1 MQTQDY
7 EQAVFDILEDLREYR
22 NKCGD
27 RFRFSDILQETEV
40 DGEPTTLQYVN
51 LVQEGGGVLGIA
63 LVGFTYVLE
72 EMGIRFLSLGGTSAG
87 SINTLLMADAG
98 APEEKKSRH
107 ILDRI
112 ASKRFSDFVDGGSDA
127 RRLTELIQSGV
138 KFGSAA
144 NMASNMPSLL
154 LACGNLPEVF
164 NDFGINPGDHF
175 EDWLSQLLNN
185 KSWQALSDNLRNL
198 PENLMHVSD
207 FGNKKH
213 PIGVDELEPKIAIVA
228 ADITTQTKVEFP
240 RMAGLYYERP
250 ENQDPAC
257 FVRASMS
264 IPFFFTPKRVSL
276 SWTEGRENEI
286 RRRWRKLAGYSGEL
300 PEEILFVDGG
310 VMSNF
315 PIDLFHQA
323 DTVPQ
328 RPTIGV
334 KLGVDRKHA
343 SKITSL
349 GQFLGSMQEGVRNLR
364 DLEFIRNNPEY
375 KDLVEYIDVEG
386 FSWINFNISDAE
398 KMRLFRRG
406 AEAASNF
413 LRRFNW
419 LEYKSNIKTNLL
431 QRIKPVLWELSNIK
445 DLDHTL
451 EAFGIRDNEDVKNKI
466 AYLKERE
473 KPYNVLWID
482 DKLTYPLPMA
492 ILDRLHTYCYTMRT
506 SDEAQQL
513 LIHNNRVSD
522 DPNDWI
528 DLIISDVTR
537 DESEGDEHTRG
548 IGFAAMLAHDP
559 VLKDIPVLF
568 YAHRRSELE
577 ERYGQELPKN
587 VVNHEDRYTIMH
599 GDFIAEVVDAIY
611 ARARAH
617 RSELA
622 TQHAPDGTV
631 DSQ

>member
-1 MQTQDY
+1 MHTEDY
-7 EQAVFDILEDLREYR
+7 EQAVFDILEDLRAYR
-22 NKCGD
+22 EKCGD

-40 DGEPTTLQYVN
+40 DGRPETLQYVN

-98 APEEKKSRH
+98 TPEEKKSAH

-112 ASKRFSDFVDGGSDA
+112 TRKRFSDFVDGGSDA
-127 RRLTELIQSGV
+127 RKLTELIQSGIR
-138 KFGSAA
+138 FGEGIDVMSKL
-144 NMASNMPSLL
+144 PSLL
-154 LACGNLPEVF
+154 LASGNLPEIF

-175 EDWLSQLLNN
+175 EDWLSGLLNN
-185 KSWQALSDNLRNL
+185 QNWQALSDNLRTL
-198 PENLMHVSD
+198 PDDLMHVSD
-207 FGNKKH
+207 FGNKRH
-213 PIGVDELEPKIAIVA
+213 PVGVAELQPKIAIVA

-240 RMAGLYYERP
+240 RMAHLYYEHP
-250 ENQDPAC
+250 AAQNPAC

-276 SWTEGRENEI
+276 RWTEGKEEEV
-286 RRRWRKLAGYSGEL
+286 RRQWRKLAGYTGEL

-315 PIDLFHQA
+315 PIDLFHEA

-386 FSWINFNISDAE
+386 FSWINFNITDAD

-406 AEAASNF
+406 AEAAASF

-431 QRIKPVLWELSNIK
+431 QRIKPVLWELSDVK
-445 DLDHTL
+445 DLDRTL
-451 EAFGIRDNEDVKNKI
+451 EAFGIRDNEEIKRKI
-466 AYLKERE
+466 SFLKERE
-473 KPYNVLWID
+473 KPYNILWID
-482 DKLTYPLPMA
+482 DSLTYPLPMA

-506 SDEAQQL
+506 SDEAHQL
-513 LIHNNRVSD
+513 LMSNNKASHDPD
-522 DPNDWI
+522 DRI

-537 DESEGDEHTRG
+537 DETEGSESTRG
-548 IGFAAMLAHDP
+548 LDFAAMLAFDP
-559 VLKDIPVLF
+559 VLREVPVLF
-568 YAHRRSELE
+568 YAHKREALE
-577 ERYGQELPKN
+577 KRYGRPLPAN
-587 VVNHEDRYTIMH
+587 VVNHPDRYTILH

-611 ARARAH
+611 ARAR
-617 RSELA
+617 ELM
-622 TQHAPDGTV
+622 V
-631 DSQ
+631 